1 MEVVRPHVGLG
12 VHQDV
17 PGRAAGGQLLQDEAV
32 ADVLRAG
39 IELAVGEGPGA
50 ALPELDVGPRV
61 QASRAE
67 EGFHIALPLL
77 HRAAPLQQDGAQPR
91 LGQHQGG
98 EEPRGPGAHHHG
110 RHRRRRQG
118 RRRRVRRGLCG
129 PADLPAPG
137 SAENSGL
144 LLDRDL
150 HRVDQADFFP
160 GVHTAAE

>member
-1 MEVVRPHVGLG
+1 MISIRILFLTIVFSIFEVSSYT
-12 VHQDV
+12 
-17 PGRAAGGQLLQDEAV
+17 GGNTYAQNARTFATGTVVDEQ
-32 ADVLRAG
+32 G
-39 IELAVGEGPGA
+39 QPIP
-50 ALPELDVGPRV
+50 
-61 QASRAE
+61 
-67 EGFHIALPLL
+67 FHIRLPSL